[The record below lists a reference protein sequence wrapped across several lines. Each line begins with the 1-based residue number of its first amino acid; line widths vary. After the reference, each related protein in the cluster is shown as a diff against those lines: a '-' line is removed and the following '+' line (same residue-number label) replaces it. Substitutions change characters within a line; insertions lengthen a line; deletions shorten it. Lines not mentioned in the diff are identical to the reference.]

1 MASKVREDVK
11 SGRNSANRCP
21 VIRNQELRVISASFK
36 FKESPHRYPPLR
48 VVESGCFALGK
59 SPTWS
64 ASLEGTLRLRIGLP
78 ALLPLFLLFAEL
90 VHAPLVAGGQERAP
104 ADAAKA
110 KAAAVKEGAPLF
122 RANCSP
128 CHGLNAHGG
137 GRGPDLTSGRWTH
150 GSTDAEIFRTIT
162 QGVPGTE
169 MPANAFEDSETGAI
183 IAYLRSLQPPI
194 YAVVA
199 GDPAKGRRIFN
210 SAGCST
216 CHMVNGSGGRL
227 GPDLSRVGA
236 SRSVSYLMDSI
247 RSPDKELSAGML
259 DPNNHYGL
267 PLVYDTVTVVTPS
280 GEKITGVAMNE
291 DTFSIQLMTT
301 REDLRF
307 FLKKSLKEVIRE
319 HKSLMPPYPEDT
331 LSQTELQDLIDYLVT
346 LRGAESG
353 NAKEAK

>member
-1 MASKVREDVK
+1 MEEPR
-11 SGRNSANRCP
+11 
-21 VIRNQELRVISASFK
+21 
-36 FKESPHRYPPLR
+36 H
-48 VVESGCFALGK
+48 
-59 SPTWS
+59 
-64 ASLEGTLRLRIGLP
+64 LRLVLA
-78 ALLPLFLLFAEL
+78 ALLPLFLLLAL
-90 VHAPLVAGGQERAP
+90 LAQAPLVAGGQEPSP
-104 ADAAKA
+104 ADAANA
-110 KAAAVKEGAPLF
+110 KAAAAKEGASLF

-169 MPANAFEDSETGAI
+169 MPANAFEDSETWAI
-183 IAYLRSLQPPI
+183 IAYLRSLQPPSR
-194 YAVVA
+194 AVVA
-199 GDPAKGRRIFN
+199 GDPSKGRKIFN
-210 SAGCST
+210 SGGCST

-236 SRSVSYLMDSI
+236 SRSVSYLIDSI
-247 RSPDKELSAGML
+247 RSPDKDLSAGML

-267 PLVYDTVTVVTPS
+267 PLVYDTVTVVTLS

-301 REDLRF
+301 SEDLRL
-307 FLKKSLKEVIRE
+307 FLKKNLKGVIHE
-319 HKSLMPPYPEDT
+319 HKSLMPPYSENT

-353 NAKEAK
+353 NLKEAK